1 MTVERIH
8 WHFWTAVVVVVLVV
22 AKVAAAVVFEN
33 SSPAVFTF

>member
-8 WHFWTAVVVVVLVV
+8 WHFWTAVVVVVVLV
-22 AKVAAAVVFEN
+22 AKVATAVVFEN